1 MLENDVFRV
10 YNIDM
15 DLKTFFEE
23 NQKLAVAF
31 SGGVD
36 SALLLYA
43 AAGAGIDVRAYYV
56 RSQFQPDFELS
67 DARETAAYIGA
78 DLTVIEAD
86 VLSDEIIRANPADR
100 CYYCKQRI
108 MRCITE
114 QAAADGYDL
123 IVDGTNASDDTGDR
137 PGYRALA
144 ELGIRSPLKECG
156 ITKAEIRQ
164 MAREAGLAVW
174 DKPAYACLATR
185 IPHGEEITQE
195 KLSKTEN
202 AERILRD
209 MGFADLRVR
218 MRGDGALIQVR
229 ADQYERAYANLSEIT
244 DALAP
249 MYSEVILDD
258 KIKR

>member
-1 MLENDVFRV
+1 
-10 YNIDM
+10 M

-123 IVDGTNASDDTGDR
+123 TEPMPQTIPETD
-137 PGYRALA
+137 
-144 ELGIRSPLKECG
+144 
-156 ITKAEIRQ
+156 
-164 MAREAGLAVW
+164 
-174 DKPAYACLATR
+174 PAIAHWR
-185 IPHGEEITQE
+185 
-195 KLSKTEN
+195 N
-202 AERILRD
+202 
-209 MGFADLRVR
+209 
-218 MRGDGALIQVR
+218 
-229 ADQYERAYANLSEIT
+229 
-244 DALAP
+244 
-249 MYSEVILDD
+249 
-258 KIKR
+258 